1 LPLTQGNKYG
11 TKQGQEK
18 QGRPSHQAITAGDH
32 LSDNPSLTGVF
43 LMRIVVAIIFVVILA
58 SLGSALFYLMRDKGK
73 SSKTVYAL
81 TVRIGL
87 SVVLFLFL
95 LFANWMGWIQAT
107 GSLR

>member
-1 LPLTQGNKYG
+1 MPGG
-11 TKQGQEK
+11 
-18 QGRPSHQAITAGDH
+18 H
-32 LSDNPSLTGVF
+32 LSDNPIITGVF
-43 LMRIVVAIIFVVILA
+43 LMRIVVAIFFVVILA